1 MVVIQIKIRSNQEVV
16 STVAWKKF
24 VTENIKKFDSRFLH
38 IGRYL
43 KTYCSSISS
52 SVKRHA
58 IQTAKRQESFL
69 SVIIFLRINH
79 ILMNLKLLVV

>member
-52 SVKRHA
+52 SFKRHA

-69 SVIIFLRINH
+69 SVIIFFRINH